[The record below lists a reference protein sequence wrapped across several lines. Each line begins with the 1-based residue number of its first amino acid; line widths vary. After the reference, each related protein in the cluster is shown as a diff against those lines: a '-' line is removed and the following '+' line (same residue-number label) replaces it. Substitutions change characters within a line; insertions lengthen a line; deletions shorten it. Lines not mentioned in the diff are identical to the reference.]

1 MRREVTSPTGP
12 DKPANRFAISRREIR
27 VMGAP
32 KRAFTKRMAVAMLTA
47 AGLLTPGCNE
57 GDGGGDRRAVTI
69 DEGRQIFRHDTFGD
83 EVFWTGTLGMHQV
96 IQSAVDPVTALSVGL
111 KVDSEAVPLGV
122 LQSADLSSPAT
133 TVALLKLNAVVGL
146 KGTVT
151 TVDGRD
157 TLTSVGTTCALCHS
171 TVDDSVQKGIG
182 KRLDGWPNRD
192 LDPGAIIA
200 LSPALT
206 PDQKAVYNS
215 WGPGRYDPRFN
226 RDGQNFPV
234 LIPPAYG
241 LDGSPLATY
250 TGDGDISYWN
260 SYVAVTQMGGQGVFV
275 DPRIGAE
282 VRRTPDLVTPKLP
295 ALREYQLS
303 LRAPAAPAGSYDAN
317 AARRGQAVFAGAGR
331 CADCHGGIALTDER
345 LHAPAATGSNGF
357 YASRSATRMYRATPL
372 RGAWQHP
379 PYFHDGSAR
388 TLRDV
393 VDRYQTTLRLSLT
406 DRQKDDLVE
415 FLKSL

>member
-1 MRREVTSPTGP
+1 MQCHPSRAPWT
-12 DKPANRFAISRREIR
+12 AIT
-27 VMGAP
+27 
-32 KRAFTKRMAVAMLTA
+32 RAGVATVAMA
-47 AGLLTPGCNE
+47 AVLLAGCDE
-57 GDGGGDRRAVTI
+57 GGDPGRTALI
-69 DEGRQIFRHDTFGD
+69 EEGRQVFRHDTFGD
-83 EVFWTGTLGMHQV
+83 EAFWTGTLGMHQV
-96 IQSAVDPVTALSVGL
+96 IQGAVDPVTALSVGL
-111 KVDSEAVPLGV
+111 KVDSDAVPAGV
-122 LQSADLSSPAT
+122 LQSADLRSPAT
-133 TVALLKLNAVVGL
+133 TVALLKLDAVVGL

-157 TLTSVGTTCALCHS
+157 VLTSVGTTCALCHS

-192 LDPGAIIA
+192 LNPGAIIA

-206 PDQKAVYNS
+206 ADQKAVYNS

-241 LDGSPLATY
+241 LAGSPLATY
-250 TGDGDISYWN
+250 TGDGDITYWN
-260 SYVAVTQMGGQGVFV
+260 AYVAITQMGGQGVFT
-275 DPRIGAE
+275 DPRIGAD
-282 VRRTPDLVTPKLP
+282 VRRTPDRVTPVLP

-303 LRAPAAPAGSYDAN
+303 LRAPSPPPGSFDAE
-317 AARRGQAVFAGAGR
+317 AARRGEGVFAGAGR
-331 CADCHGGIALTDER
+331 CSSCHGGIALTDER
-345 LHAPAATGSNGF
+345 LHAPAETGSNGF
-357 YASRSATRMYRATPL
+357 YASRSATKMYRATPL

-393 VDRYQTTLRLSLT
+393 VDRYEATLRLGLSEQ
-406 DRQKDDLVE
+406 QKNDLVE

>member
-1 MRREVTSPTGP
+1 MHDQRY
-12 DKPANRFAISRREIR
+12 DF
-27 VMGAP
+27 
-32 KRAFTKRMAVAMLTA
+32 RARARALTKGLAAASLVTA
-47 AGLLTPGCNE
+47 ALLILGCGG
-57 GDGGGDRRAVTI
+57 GDGGDGGRTVAI
-69 DEGRQIFRHDTFGD
+69 EEGREVFRHDTFGD
-83 EVFWTGTLGMHQV
+83 EAFWTGTLGMHQV
-96 IQSAVDPVTALSVGL
+96 IRSALDPVTALSVGL
-111 KVDSEAVPLGV
+111 KVDSEAVPAGV
-122 LQSADLSSPAT
+122 LQTADLRSPAT
-133 TVALLKLNAVVGL
+133 TVALLKLDAIVGL

-171 TVDDSVQKGIG
+171 TVDDSVQEGIG

-206 PDQKAVYNS
+206 AAQKAVYNS

-241 LDGSPLATY
+241 LDGAPLATY

-295 ALREYQLS
+295 ALRAYQLS
-303 LRAPAAPAGSYDAN
+303 LRAPAAPAGSFDPA
-317 AARRGQAVFAGAGR
+317 AARRGEGVFGGAGR
-331 CADCHGGIALTDER
+331 CASCHGGIALTDGR
-345 LHAPAATGSNGF
+345 LHLPSETGSNGF
-357 YASRSATRMYRATPL
+357 YASRSATKMYRATPL

-379 PYFHDGSAR
+379 PYFHDGSAG

-393 VDRYQTTLRLSLT
+393 VDRYQTTLRLGLT
-406 DRQKDDLVE
+406 DPQKNDLVE